1 MRTPVKI
8 LTPKEYKA
16 LRARPG
22 KCAAPRHVDVVDAL
36 ANMRTV
42 HLRAKGRVRQE
53 VRRWLI
59 TILREA
65 EAHLRS
71 GGPLRLTRAGAA
83 GKRNRHGLV
92 PINRD
97 TRPQGGTKPALRA
110 LHHPPYRGHTMR
122 PPRWHER
129 RCRTAHGLI
138 LQVPLNLLSVG
149 GTDRCATNSELW
161 QQEPDRWLLDHLLAA
176 PSRSTRHR
184 QGEWSRVARI
194 SGGRACVGRTN
205 V

>member
-22 KCAAPRHVDVVDAL
+22 KCAAPRHVDVVDAR

-42 HLRAKGRVRQE
+42 HLQAKGRVPQE
-53 VRRWLI
+53 VRRWLS

-110 LHHPPYRGHTMR
+110 LHHPPYHHHIDAHAQATPVTLINTRVLHPTFYT
-122 PPRWHER
+122 PPQSG
-129 RCRTAHGLI
+129 AG
-138 LQVPLNLLSVG
+138 
-149 GTDRCATNSELW
+149 
-161 QQEPDRWLLDHLLAA
+161 PD
-176 PSRSTRHR
+176 P
-184 QGEWSRVARI
+184 QI
-194 SGGRACVGRTN
+194 
-205 V
+205 